1 MKETVKFKRF
11 LSLDDHEV
19 LEKIHLNYRLSYLK
33 DTALA
38 TGLDEN
44 NISTIVNLMSNNNSE
59 VISNILLN
67 QESIAKIFERLKN
80 NDIEI
85 RKEAINFLSEIF
97 SISKNL
103 QVQGRLN
110 LLSSFKSIEEFN
122 LSILVR
128 EWISLKNDLE
138 AMEIKDASKIEEA
151 NKLINNSLD
160 ILLSYLQSFP
170 VTLVDLCN
178 DKTLD
183 ESEKLLRVLTEQL
196 LLWSSQGIKLQIH
209 EIIRFLLESDAN
221 ITSTFYEL
229 GFKMFS
235 EYFSKEYKEN
245 NSEYNESVDFSKS
258 LAIDIINKAIVD
270 DNYNAKMYI
279 DRYNIIEGVNKLYNF
294 KSKLLNIGIVKFH
307 KSLIVTGFKPYITHM
322 IKNNS
327 LDNVIDIYEKNPNKR
342 NMIGSI
348 ILEMFL
354 MIEKKVHFE
363 LARHLWDKFESVHPF
378 LKKFADQ
385 HQPKASFIDTTN
397 QVKNDIKKQDELMFN
412 GFDDS
417 VEDEKANQEAFERSQ
432 LLCGK
437 QREQEQKISFL
448 NSLNSNMGA
457 DEEYSLVRQNV
468 NRSPSSKIVIDH
480 SFMKANGKSELDIDK
495 NEEAKNKS
503 VLGKYIIKILS
514 KQTTIDEH
522 FVYEPIEF
530 TKGVSG
536 FDLLDTKIYVADKQD
551 AAFPLN
557 SHSLSQDSID
567 ESINEENSDT
577 KPLKKRDEKQLRKDA
592 EEKEANQQESSS
604 DNDKEP
610 NAQDFEIAN
619 AQENN
624 GNFIIKSNSSKSDY
638 IEQHKRFKAEEEEDA
653 NQQDEKQQDDKAN
666 ESDKQGEST
675 PHFQDDEESPDS
687 NIPRVVEENETEK

>member
-1 MKETVKFKRF
+1 MKFKKF
-11 LSLDDHEV
+11 LPLDDQEV
-19 LEKIHLNYRLSYLK
+19 LDKIHLNYRLSYLK

-138 AMEIKDASKIEEA
+138 LIEVKDTGKLDEA
-151 NKLINNSLD
+151 NRLINNSLD

-178 DKTLD
+178 DKTSD
-183 ESEKLLRVLTEQL
+183 ESEKLLRVLTEQML
-196 LLWSSQGIKLQIH
+196 SWNSQGIKLQIH
-209 EIIRFLLESDAN
+209 EIIRFLLESDTS

-235 EYFSKEYKEN
+235 EYFSKEYKDS
-245 NSEYNESVDFSKS
+245 NSDYNESVDFSKS

-279 DRYNIIEGVNKLYNF
+279 DRYNIIEGVNRLYCF
-294 KSKLLNIGIVKFH
+294 KSKLLNIGIIKFY
-307 KSLIVTGFKPYITHM
+307 KSLVVTGFKPYATHM

-327 LDNVIDIYEKNPNKR
+327 LDIVIDIYEKNPNKR

-348 ILEMFL
+348 ILELFL

-363 LARHLWDKFESVHPF
+363 LAKYLCDKFESVHPY

-385 HQPKASFIDTTN
+385 HQPKVSFADTTN
-397 QVKNDIKKQDELMFN
+397 QVKNEMKKQDELMFN

-432 LLCGK
+432 LLWGK
-437 QREQEQKISFL
+437 QREQERSISFL
-448 NSLNSNMGA
+448 NSLNSNMGG

-468 NRSPSSKIVIDH
+468 NRSPSNKIVIDN
-480 SFMKANGKSELDIDK
+480 SFMKANSKSEADVDK
-495 NEEAKNKS
+495 NEEAKHKS
-503 VLGKYIIKILS
+503 VLGKTQS
-514 KQTTIDEH
+514 KSCLNSSLDEQ
-522 FVYEPIEF
+522 FTYEPIEF
-530 TKGVSG
+530 TKDVSG
-536 FDLLDTKIYVADKQD
+536 IDLLVSKYYDGNKQD
-551 AAFPLN
+551 VVFPSN
-557 SHSLSQDSID
+557 SQTFSQESID
-567 ESINEENSDT
+567 ESINDDNSQT
-577 KPLKKRDEKQLRKDA
+577 KQIKKRDEKSTRKEE
-592 EEKEANQQESSS
+592 EEKEANQQENSS

-610 NAQDFEIAN
+610 NVQDVDIAN
-619 AQENN
+619 SQDNN
-624 GNFIIKSNSSKSDY
+624 GTSSLRYKNANF
-638 IEQHKRFKAEEEEDA
+638 
-653 NQQDEKQQDDKAN
+653 
-666 ESDKQGEST
+666 T
-675 PHFQDDEESPDS
+675 L
-687 NIPRVVEENETEK
+687 